1 MRKYEFSEF
10 FSSNFD
16 MLVTILL
23 FKIQE
28 KAKRV
33 AQMQQ
38 MEKRLERSAINL
50 APDAQRYAALV
61 QVG

>member
-1 MRKYEFSEF
+1 
-10 FSSNFD
+10 
-16 MLVTILL
+16 MLVTILW

-61 QVG
+61 QVA